1 LLIDEYFRVIQA
13 LIDDCPQVQA
23 TVTYDKRSSTR
34 GFIRAQLDFAD
45 GSILYVREFVNVAM
59 SVERMMY
66 AYQYMNAANRLI
78 FRYDNTEHHKK
89 LNLSTFPHHKHDGDE
104 ETVVPSPAPTLADV
118 LTEIIEC
125 LR

>member
-1 LLIDEYFRVIQA
+1 MLIDEYFQA
-13 LIDDCPQVQA
+13 VQDLIEDCPQIQA
-23 TVTYDKRSSTR
+23 TVSYDKRSSTR

-45 GSILYVREFVNVAM
+45 GSIFYVREFINVAT
-59 SVERMMY
+59 SVDRMMY

-89 LNLSTFPHHKHDGDE
+89 LNLSTFPHHKHEGDE
-104 ETVVPSPAPTLADV
+104 ETVVPSLAPTLADV
-118 LTEIIEC
+118 LTEIIER